1 MGLKVGDYVR
11 VKTLY
16 SPVDAQVMQV
26 ESAIGTFVG
35 KLSGGRETLFWIA
48 DIIEV
53 TGNELDG
60 KVVCFLSHEELFV
73 IEQYR
78 RARLG
83 VVDEKPLRKTP
94 TDDITF
100 DHLTITGTVKGVPW
114 SFAIRVPSQQEV
126 EENVAQ
132 LKNEMETRDAIV

>member
-16 SPVDAQVMQV
+16 SPVEAKVMQV
-26 ESAIGTFVG
+26 TGVQFVG
-35 KLSGGRETLFWIA
+35 KLSGGKESVFEV
-48 DIIEV
+48 DHVIEV
-53 TGNELDG
+53 LGNELDD
-60 KVVCFLSHEELFV
+60 KVVCFLTHEELFV

-94 TDDITF
+94 IDDITF

-114 SFAIRVPSQQEV
+114 SFALRVPSQNEV
-126 EENVAQ
+126 EENIAQ
-132 LKNEMETRDAIV
+132 LKHEMDARDAVV